1 MAKKKDEI
9 TEIVDEQTP
18 LTTVEGE
25 ITKSLYKYE
34 VGDEVFT
41 MENNA
46 VKSFIINKRII
57 LTRINAEGETV
68 TYVFYDESGWDSLK
82 AQYSEEMLYPSKKKL
97 LESL

>member
-1 MAKKKDEI
+1 MAKRKEI
-9 TEIVDEQTP
+9 QEEVVENEVMTTEKIMEAP
-18 LTTVEGE
+18 A
-25 ITKSLYKYE
+25 KLYKYE

-57 LTRINAEGETV
+57 LTRINAEGEIV
-68 TYVFYDESGWDSLK
+68 TSVFYDESGWDSLK
-82 AQYSEEMLYPSKKKL
+82 AQYSEEKLYPSKKKL